1 VTWISLLCL
10 GICGGIVLS
19 VFRHEAD
26 PFSPARVFGFIWS
39 VAIGLAEF
47 KFSALQ
53 HDWSIGSWL
62 LLLAAISAFL
72 AGTFVAYVLNLGKDL
87 VPIRSMRRV
96 LRHEE
101 VHEARLFLLIC
112 VSVATYGSAY
122 IANFLIK
129 GWLPIFVIAKNVSRV
144 DFNVS
149 GLTLFLYSAAFI
161 VFFTL
166 VYHLQVRGH
175 KGKKAILTVLAGITV
190 GSYLL
195 LLQRFQII
203 MATMI
208 CFTLLYYATNHI
220 RFRTALPFVLGL
232 TGFFFWMSS
241 LRLSHLATAFLYR
254 MSKMRFSID
263 YAFFTE
269 PYMYLVMN
277 LENFSRSVDM
287 QDYHTYGYFTF
298 DFVAAMAGLKYWILE
313 YFGVNRTPFLV
324 SGYNTYTAFYWFYS
338 DFGVIGLAVISG
350 VLGMTT
356 GLLYYRMRIRPTVR
370 RVTAYAVMVFVMC
383 ISFFVF
389 PLMHLWFV
397 YNMLA
402 LYLVLR
408 WTMAPRR
415 GEEVGSP
422 TLVSP

>member
-1 VTWISLLCL
+1 
-10 GICGGIVLS
+10 
-19 VFRHEAD
+19 VFRRDAD
-26 PFSPARVFGFIWS
+26 PFSPARVFGFIWGI
-39 VAIGLAEF
+39 AIGLAEF

-53 HDWSIGSWL
+53 HDWSLESWF

-72 AGTFVAYVLNLGKDL
+72 AGTFVAYILNLGKEL
-87 VPIRSMRRV
+87 VPIRLMRQV
-96 LRHEE
+96 LRREE
-101 VHEARLFLLIC
+101 VLEARLFFVIC
-112 VSVATYGSAY
+112 ASAAVYGSAY

-161 VFFTL
+161 VFFTV

-175 KGKKAILTVLAGITV
+175 RGRKAFLATLALITV

-220 RFRTALPFVLGL
+220 RFRTALPFVLAL
-232 TGFFFWMSS
+232 TAFFFWMSS

-254 MSKMRFSID
+254 MSKMRFSMD
-263 YAFFTE
+263 YAFLTE
-269 PYMYLVMN
+269 PYMYVVMN
-277 LENFSRSVDM
+277 LENFARSVSL

-298 DFVAAMAGLKYWILE
+298 DFVAAIAGLKYWVLE

-338 DFGVIGLAVISG
+338 DFGVIGMG
-350 VLGMTT
+350 VLSWALGLTT
-356 GLLYYRMRIRPTVR
+356 GLLYYRMRIRPTIR

-402 LYLVLR
+402 LYLVLH
-408 WTMAPRR
+408 WTMQTRPAS
-415 GEEVGSP
+415 EKMSP
-422 TLVSP
+422 ALARS